1 MPLSDAKML
10 QALMALV
17 NAIVGFVKSRHS
29 ETAGGN
35 PKVSW
40 VQGGKKRRRRRGVGE
55 VRKIYEVEGGIGI
68 GSGLGFVHYMT
79 RDGLRLLVTE
89 LR

>member
-1 MPLSDAKML
+1 MGRGKARGNIEEN
-10 QALMALV
+10 ALGGRTCGE
-17 NAIVGFVKSRHS
+17 VG
-29 ETAGGN
+29 AGR
-35 PKVSW
+35 
-40 VQGGKKRRRRRGVGE
+40 KKQRRKGGVGE

-68 GSGLGFVHYMT
+68 GSGLGFVHVMT